1 MSQYSTGLSSVTN
14 NSATVT
20 GTNTLWLANVTAGDS
35 FTVAGDRVMYD
46 VASVDSDTQV
56 TLSAPYAGT
65 TASGVVY
72 AIGTGFTVPD
82 SFPEMSQGDIETA
95 TIFTR
100 AMRKIQSRFSA
111 IVSDIS
117 GKADQAT
124 TYTETE
130 VDSLLDDKAAIAGQT
145 FTGDIA
151 APKITASTGILF
163 GTDTAAANTLDDY
176 EEGDFT
182 ASLSNLGTGTI
193 DEEKATYTKIGRQV
207 IVNVYMKID
216 SIGDASGSIQV
227 AGLPFTS
234 KSSALSRSATSSVHG
249 TNWSVATAGL
259 NGLVFDGLDTITFYQ
274 NMATDTSN
282 FSTDITDM
290 GAGGSLAFTLS
301 YITD

>member
-1 MSQYSTGLSSVTN
+1 MSRVIADGLSKKV
-14 NSATVT
+14 
-20 GTNTLWLANVTAGDS
+20 LAKG
-35 FTVAGDRVMYD
+35 
-46 VASVDSDTQV
+46 
-56 TLSAPYAGT
+56 L
-65 TASGVVY
+65 
-72 AIGTGFTVPD
+72 
-82 SFPEMSQGDIETA
+82 
-95 TIFTR
+95 
-100 AMRKIQSRFSA
+100 
-111 IVSDIS
+111 
-117 GKADQAT
+117 
-124 TYTETE
+124 
-130 VDSLLDDKAAIAGQT
+130 T

-163 GTDTAAANTLDDY
+163 GTDTAASNTLDDY

-193 DEEKATYTKIGRQV
+193 DLEKSTYTKIGRQV
-207 IVNVYMKID
+207 IVNVYMKIG

-234 KSSALSRSATSSVHG
+234 KSSSLSRSATSSVHG

-259 NGLVFDGLDTITFYQ
+259 NGLVLNGRDTITFYQ